1 MRSALSNWKIVDDTL
16 YYQNRAYAPPHLRK
30 WILYLTHD
38 HLTAGHP
45 GHFTTLVNVK
55 RDYWWPGMGTFVR
68 NYIDGC
74 ATCQQMKSQTH
85 PSAPPLNPIPSTTL
99 RPFAQLSVDLI
110 TDLPESQG
118 YDSVMVVVDH
128 GLMKGVI
135 LTPCN
140 KTITTKG
147 VAKLFFSKVF
157 SRFGLHEKLISDRGP
172 QFASKFAKELRK
184 LLDYEVAL
192 STAYHPQTDGQT
204 ERMNQELETYLQIY
218 CQTTPTDWAKHLPM
232 AEFVHNSCKP
242 EARNASPFLLMYGYK
257 PRNIPY
263 AVPETL
269 IPAAEDR
276 MTFLKKIRKEAIACH
291 NLAMQR
297 MAAWTQTSTFKP

>member
-1 MRSALSNWKIVDDTL
+1 MTEYDLQIYHVPGQKLVGLDALSRRPDHFDGVIDDPDQTLLPDDLFVSLIDTELASALKSPDPASDPVILAAQQALSGHSAAPMQSALSDWKIVDDTL
-16 YYQNRAYAPPHLRK
+16 YYQNRAYVPPHLHKR
-30 WILYLTHD
+30 ILYLTHD

-45 GHFTTLVNVK
+45 GRFTTLVNVK

-85 PSAPPLNPIPSTTL
+85 PSAPPMTLIPSATL
-99 RPFAQLSVDLI
+99 CPFAQLSVDLI

-140 KTITTKG
+140 KTITAEG

-172 QFASKFAKELRK
+172 QFASKFAKELGK

-204 ERMNQELETYLQIY
+204 E
-218 CQTTPTDWAKHLPM
+218 
-232 AEFVHNSCKP
+232 
-242 EARNASPFLLMYGYK
+242 
-257 PRNIPY
+257 
-263 AVPETL
+263 
-269 IPAAEDR
+269 
-276 MTFLKKIRKEAIACH
+276 
-291 NLAMQR
+291 
-297 MAAWTQTSTFKP
+297 